1 MDLGCYV
8 LDAARSLGL
17 WTSTAPE
24 VVSVDAT
31 LRAPEVDAA
40 MRVELAYPGGVTGH
54 CVWDMDAAERV
65 MTWSV
70 IGTDGEP
77 RRRPSPYPM
86 DNRLRVTR
94 RSVTSDEVLGDR
106 TSYSYQLARL
116 ADALRGGQPFPAD
129 IDGSV
134 ANAELVDECYRR
146 VGLSP
151 RAT

>member
-1 MDLGCYV
+1 
-8 LDAARSLGL
+8 
-17 WTSTAPE
+17 
-24 VVSVDAT
+24 
-31 LRAPEVDAA
+31 
-40 MRVELAYPGGVTGH
+40 
-54 CVWDMDAAERV
+54 

-70 IGTDGEP
+70 IGTDGEAT
-77 RRRPSPYPM
+77 SPAFAVPHM

-94 RSVTSDEVLGDR
+94 RGVTSEEVLGDQ
-106 TSYSYQLARL
+106 TSDTYQLARL
-116 ADALRGGQPFPAD
+116 TDALRGGQPFPAD